1 MLLFLFAIKNYRT
14 FREDTDMSESIGFVG
29 LGKMGQ
35 PIARNLLKAG
45 YTLRVYN
52 RDARKAE
59 TLVADG
65 AQQVSHP
72 SEVVEPGGIVI
83 TMVADDSALE
93 SVMLGKDGILEHL
106 GPGGIHISMSTV
118 SPAIARCMTILHAQ
132 HSCTYVAAPVF
143 GRPEAAMAKK
153 LWICLAGATAAKER
167 IQPILHAIGQG
178 VFDFG
183 EDPPMANVVKL
194 CGNFLIGSALEA
206 MAEALTLAEK
216 NGLDRETVINMFGQ
230 SIFAC
235 PIYQNYGS
243 IIAEKRFTPVGFEMR
258 LALKDMNLLL
268 DTAEQATMAMPFGSL
283 VHDRLLTG
291 VAKGRGTMDWTA
303 LAQLVAEDAGID

>member
-1 MLLFLFAIKNYRT
+1 LYDAPLLFARKNYRT
-14 FREDTDMSESIGFVG
+14 SREDSDMSESIGFVG

-45 YTLRVYN
+45 YALRVYN

-59 TLVADG
+59 TLVAEG
-65 AQQVSHP
+65 VQQVSHP
-72 SEVVEPGGIVI
+72 AEVVEFGGIVI

-93 SVMLGKDGILEHL
+93 SVTLGKDGI
-106 GPGGIHISMSTV
+106 HIAMSTV
-118 SPAIARCMTILHAQ
+118 SPAIARRMATLHAQ
-132 HSCTYVAAPVF
+132 HGCAYVAAPVF

-153 LWICLAGATAAKER
+153 LWICLAGASAAKER
-167 IQPILHAIGQG
+167 IQHILHAIGQG

-183 EDPPMANVVKL
+183 EDPAMANVVKL
-194 CGNFLIGSALEA
+194 CGNFLIGSAMEA
-206 MAEALTLAEK
+206 MSEAFTLAEK
-216 NGLDRETVINMFGQ
+216 NGVDRNAVINMFGQ
-230 SIFAC
+230 TFFAC
-235 PIYQNYGS
+235 PIYQIYGS
-243 IIAEKRFTPVGFEMR
+243 MIAEKRSTPVGFEMR

-283 VHDRLLTG
+283 VHNRLLTG
-291 VAKGRGTMDWTA
+291 IAKGRGTMDWTA